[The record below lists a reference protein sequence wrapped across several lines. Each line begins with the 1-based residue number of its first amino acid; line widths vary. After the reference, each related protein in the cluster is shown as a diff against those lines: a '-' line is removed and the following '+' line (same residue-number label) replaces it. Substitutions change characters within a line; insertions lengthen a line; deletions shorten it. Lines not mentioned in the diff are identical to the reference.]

1 MPFLRGYHPDTIV
14 PGRDYRAE
22 FGTRM
27 KGSGV
32 WAELIRQRFDKA
44 CARFGLGRGRFDLR
58 EDLFRPPRVGPQL
71 DLF

>member
-1 MPFLRGYHPDTIV
+1 MNRVRDMREGH
-14 PGRDYRAE
+14 DYRAE

-44 CARFGLGRGRFDLR
+44 CARFGLGRGRFELR